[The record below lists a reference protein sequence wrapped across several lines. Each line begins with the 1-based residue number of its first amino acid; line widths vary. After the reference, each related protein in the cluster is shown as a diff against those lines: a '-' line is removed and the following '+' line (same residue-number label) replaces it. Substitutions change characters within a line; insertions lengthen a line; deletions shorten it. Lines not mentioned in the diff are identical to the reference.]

1 MKNFLTKKGIVL
13 ILIVLFV
20 AISMVPIISGNNG
33 MIRNLRRNGI
43 TLLID

>member
-20 AISMVPIISGNNG
+20 AISIVPIISGNNG
-33 MIRNLRRNGI
+33 IIRKLSENIRGQESF
-43 TLLID
+43 